1 MPSEKSARTAET
13 KRLKNRRIRS
23 ATRTSM
29 AKAANILQN
38 GEGPDVEAGVVQA
51 IRALDSAV
59 TKGIIHPNN
68 AARRKS
74 RLMAKLNAQ
83 GKS

>member
-38 GEGPDVEAGVVQA
+38 GEGPDVEAVVVQA

>member
-13 KRLKNRRIRS
+13 KRLRNRKIRS

-38 GEGPDVEAGVVQA
+38 GEGPGVEAAVVQA
-51 IRALDSAV
+51 IRALESAV